1 MVKTIAFLGSD
12 GSGKST
18 VIDTLLESDE
28 LNYNK
33 IEYFHLKPI
42 VKKSSSE
49 SVVVDDPHEKPVYS
63 VLKSY
68 MKLLFFIY
76 QYNKGW
82 MKNIKPLSSENT
94 LVIFDRYYD
103 DLLVDY
109 RRYRYGGSMALAKFA
124 RKFIPKP
131 ELYFIL
137 VTDAE
142 IIYKRKQEVEFSE
155 LERQI
160 KGYSDL
166 ADNKRYFLID
176 VNRTPVE
183 IVEEIVSIMKEYSH
197 GDV

>member
-18 VIDTLLESDE
+18 VIDTLLESDK

-42 VKKSSSE
+42 VKSSSSGE
-49 SVVVDDPHEKPVYS
+49 TVVDDPHAKPVYS
-63 VLKSY
+63 AVKSY

-82 MKNIKPLSSENT
+82 IKNINPLKSDNT

-109 RRYRYGGSMALAKFA
+109 RRYRYGGSMAIAKFA

-137 VTDAE
+137 VTDAD

-160 KGYSDL
+160 EGYSSL

-176 VNRTPVE
+176 VNRTPSE
-183 IVEEIVSIMKEYSH
+183 IVKEIVNIMKENH
-197 GDV
+197 NGNV

>member
-1 MVKTIAFLGSD
+1 MVETIAFLGSD

-18 VIDTLLESDE
+18 IIDTLLASDE

-33 IEYFHLKPI
+33 TEYFHLKPI
-42 VKKSSSE
+42 IKKSSSE
-49 SVVVDDPHEKPVYS
+49 TVVEDPHEKPVYS
-63 VLKSY
+63 SLKSY
-68 MKLLFFIY
+68 TKLLFFIY
-76 QYNKGW
+76 QYNRGW
-82 MKNIKPLSSENT
+82 MKNISPLKSKNT

-109 RRYRYGGSMALAKFA
+109 RRYRYGGSMSIAKFA

-142 IIYKRKQEVEFSE
+142 IIFKRKQEVEFSE

-160 KGYSDL
+160 KAYSAL

-176 VNRTPVE
+176 VNRTPEE
-183 IVEEIVSIMKEYSH
+183 IVKEIVSIMKEHSN